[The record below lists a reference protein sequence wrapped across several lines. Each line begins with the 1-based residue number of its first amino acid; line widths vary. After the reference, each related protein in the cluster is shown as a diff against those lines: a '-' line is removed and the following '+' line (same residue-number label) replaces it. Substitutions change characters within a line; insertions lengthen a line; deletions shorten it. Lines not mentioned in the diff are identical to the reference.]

1 VHHTALIT
9 EASSGPGAESAAR
22 PAAPTGRGVHRIRA
36 TPGAA
41 PDAVRGTAPASPE
54 RVA

>member
-1 VHHTALIT
+1 MHHTALIT

-22 PAAPTGRGVHRIRA
+22 PAAPAGRGVHRIRA
-36 TPGAA
+36 TRR
-41 PDAVRGTAPASPE
+41 AVRGTAPASPE